1 VLQQSDKIK
10 NLYLLQIFIQTYEGY
25 PEINFRF
32 HVEHEVVGAARRGCT
47 AV

>member
-1 VLQQSDKIK
+1 MKCGLDEPLPHVFLGI
-10 NLYLLQIFIQTYEGY
+10 YEGY
-25 PEINFRF
+25 PEINFRS